1 VRPSEIRAI
10 SIPSP
15 MQLGTNDATAIA
27 LAYQQS
33 KCVLLREICAQLAE
47 QSEALRQLVAKDWP
61 DAANTKPGGYWRTV
75 QCSFVGCKEPADLI
89 INREAYCRIHD
100 PRIIK

>member
-1 VRPSEIRAI
+1 
-10 SIPSP
+10 

-61 DAANTKPGGYWRTV
+61 DAPRSAKPGGYWGV
-75 QCSFVGCKEPADLI
+75 ANCSFVGCKEPADLI